1 MDEMNRWGSGHSL
14 VRYLSS
20 LIFTSNVDCDI
31 RPSSPTLDS
40 WINGGRERIDD
51 LFLEEVHDATVEFQ
65 FFLPSILALDEKA
78 FKRVSKTSGVDAT
91 FSGWLCLGFVV
102 NAEW

>member
-1 MDEMNRWGSGHSL
+1 
-14 VRYLSS
+14 
-20 LIFTSNVDCDI
+20 VDCDI

-40 WINGGRERIDD
+40 WINGGRERIDN
-51 LFLEEVHDATVEFQ
+51 LFLEEVHDATVESN
-65 FFLPSILALDEKA
+65 FLLSILALEEKA

-91 FSGWLCLGFVV
+91 FSGRLCLGYVV